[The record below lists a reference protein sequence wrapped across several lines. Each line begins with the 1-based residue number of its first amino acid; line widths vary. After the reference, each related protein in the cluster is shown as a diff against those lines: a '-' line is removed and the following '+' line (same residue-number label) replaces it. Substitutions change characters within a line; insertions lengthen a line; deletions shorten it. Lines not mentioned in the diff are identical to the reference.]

1 MNSNYKQNK
10 PKPKA
15 VAVKVQRRKMEME
28 VKSTFITTDMMMIR
42 ETIKWS
48 LGTILVTDMR

>member
-10 PKPKA
+10 LKPKA

>member
-48 LGTILVTDMR
+48 LGTTLDTDMR